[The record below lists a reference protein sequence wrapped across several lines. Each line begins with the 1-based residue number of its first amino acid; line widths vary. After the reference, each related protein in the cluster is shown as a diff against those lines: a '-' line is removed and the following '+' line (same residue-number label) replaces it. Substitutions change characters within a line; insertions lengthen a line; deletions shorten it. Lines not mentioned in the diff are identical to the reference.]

1 MSRRP
6 IAAVM
11 DDPDLLVVCDDGTVW
26 NYIRGTNEWSRLAA
40 IPGSPAKK
48 KERDRE
54 KEREREREKERER
67 QTSRSKSDGRRSN
80 VGAEVV

>member
-48 KERDRE
+48 KERQ
-54 KEREREREKERER
+54 KEREIEK
-67 QTSRSKSDGRRSN
+67 SRAKARSDGSRRAK
-80 VGAEVV
+80 VGAAEVV

>member
-40 IPGSPAKK
+40 IPGSPARKK
-48 KERDRE
+48 
-54 KEREREREKERER
+54 EREKEREVEKSR
-67 QTSRSKSDGRRSN
+67 AKAVAESSKRSKAK
-80 VGAEVV
+80 AEVV